1 MPRRG
6 NVQHHPVFPD
16 TKYNSV
22 TIQNLINRVM
32 ERGKKTVAERLVY
45 DAMDI
50 VGEKTKKNPMEVLD
64 TALKN
69 AGPNLEVK
77 PRRVGGATLQV
88 PVEVSNERRT
98 ALALRW
104 IIQYSRAR
112 GGKSFAEKLAGEV
125 LDAASN
131 QGASI
136 KKKEETHKMAE
147 ANRAF
152 AHYRW

>member
-6 NVQHHPVFPD
+6 NVKHHPALPD
-16 TKYNSV
+16 TKYNSLV
-22 TIQNLINRVM
+22 VQNLINRVM

-45 DAMDI
+45 GALDI
-50 VGEKTKKNPMEVLD
+50 VGDKTKKNPLEVLD
-64 TALKN
+64 TALRN

-88 PVEVSNERRT
+88 PVEVSNDRRT

-112 GGKSFAEKLAGEV
+112 GGRTYAEKLAGEV

>member
-6 NVQHHPVFPD
+6 NVKHHPVLPD
-16 TKYNSV
+16 SKYNSV
-22 TIQNLINRVM
+22 IVQNIINRVM

-45 DAMDI
+45 DALTI
-50 VGEKTKKNPMEVLD
+50 VEEKAKKSPLEVLD
-64 TALKN
+64 TALRN

-88 PVEVSNERRT
+88 PVEVSNDRRT
-98 ALALRW
+98 ALAMRW
-104 IIQYSRAR
+104 LIQYSRAR
-112 GGKSFAEKLAGEV
+112 GGKTFSEKFAGEV